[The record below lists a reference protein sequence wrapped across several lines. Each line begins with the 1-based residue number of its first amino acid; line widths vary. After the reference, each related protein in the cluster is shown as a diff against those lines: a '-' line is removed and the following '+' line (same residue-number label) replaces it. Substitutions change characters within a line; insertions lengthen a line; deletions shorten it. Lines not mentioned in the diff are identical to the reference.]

1 MKDLYFDIK
10 AGKKYRDTGDLYR
23 ELSEEFDELGESDI
37 SKYFKEEYELE
48 ELRKRNANRDSLMK
62 SIEKLE
68 KKMQIQLGGKI
79 YPNDPCP
86 CGSGKKCCARK

>member
-10 AGKKYRDTGDLYR
+10 AGKKYRDTEDLYR

-37 SKYFKEEYELE
+37 SKFLKEEYELE
-48 ELRKRNANRDSLMK
+48 TARKRNADRDSLIK

-68 KKMQIQLGGKI
+68 K
-79 YPNDPCP
+79 N
-86 CGSGKKCCARK
+86 KKCCGRK